1 MTARILRHAAASAAL
16 LLLLAG
22 CASVGPFGSA
32 SAPVP
37 STPLEFHR
45 AIDLT
50 GRLSVRYQAGDKE
63 EALHGSFTWSQ
74 SGPNTNVTLLSPLGQ
89 AIAIIRTTSDGATL
103 EQGGQPPRSAPDVN
117 TLTAETLGWP
127 LPVAGL
133 REWLQGFVIDRDGH
147 RFTASSQTDG
157 VQTRDGWQISYP
169 AWTAEDTMPPQN
181 RPRRIDL
188 SRQTAEAGDV
198 SIRIVID
205 SWQAR

>member
-1 MTARILRHAAASAAL
+1 MTARIVRHAAVSAAL

-22 CASVGPFGSA
+22 CASIGPFAPA
-32 SAPVP
+32 SGPVP
-37 STPLEFHR
+37 STPQEFHQ

-50 GRLSVRYQAGDKE
+50 GRLSVHYQAGDKD

-74 SGPNTNVTLLSPLGQ
+74 SGPNTAVTLLSPLGQ
-89 AIAIIRTTSDGATL
+89 TIAVIRTTSDGATL
-103 EQGGQPPRSAPDVN
+103 EQGGQSPRSAPNVD

-127 LPVAGL
+127 LPVSGL
-133 REWLQGFVIDRDGH
+133 REWLQGFAIDREDH
-147 RFTASSQTDG
+147 RFSASPQAG
-157 VQTRDGWQISYP
+157 EVQTHDGWQISYQ
-169 AWTAEDTMPPQN
+169 AWTAEQTTPPQN

-188 SRQTAEAGDV
+188 SRRTEEAGDV